1 MYWAL
6 QTLRQLE
13 KKKGKKSL
21 FAGCEIVDWPAFRIR
36 GFMQDVG
43 RSYISVEELKREIEI
58 DTAVRLAFSK
68 GDAEHPVCGGI
79 GGIR

>member
-1 MYWAL
+1 MELKLNPDEAYRLSVSGKLIKIEAVTERGVYWAL

-36 GFMQDVG
+36 GFYAGCRSQLYFSG
-43 RSYISVEELKREIEI
+43 RIK
-58 DTAVRLAFSK
+58 A
-68 GDAEHPVCGGI
+68 
-79 GGIR
+79 